1 MQPEIRRIIAI
12 DAYRRCTGGCPRTI
26 HSLGTGETFGIEPAA
41 NGFTDLAS
49 GIRAV
54 AEAERILVSGGAGP
68 IETEFHTDTEFSG
81 RDAGSGEYF
90 SGRCGGGAS
99 VTIYDATGV
108 DYFQYA
114 VADDGDPTS

>member
-1 MQPEIRRIIAI
+1 M
-12 DAYRRCTGGCPRTI
+12 
-26 HSLGTGETFGIEPAA
+26 
-41 NGFTDLAS
+41 
-49 GIRAV
+49 
-54 AEAERILVSGGAGP
+54 
-68 IETEFHTDTEFSG
+68 FSG
-81 RDAGSGEYF
+81 RDASSGEYF